1 MSPTY
6 MSRVRLNW
14 PGPSST
20 LSPMCRFRVVRRIG
34 GIVVRF
40 LGSFGGTPQLP
51 ILQGSDTSSFSK
63 SSVEPRVEP
72 ITNGL
77 RLSKISITKLN
88 KVEKIIREERFT
100 DPLSSYLR
108 ILPLGFINLQTQ
120 YGTCTEG
127 RQAQCFAV
135 PEGRYR

>member
-20 LSPMCRFRVVRRIG
+20 LSPVCRFRVVRRIG

-51 ILQGSDTSSFSK
+51 MIFDLFLFPGLLVSSFL
-63 SSVEPRVEP
+63 
-72 ITNGL
+72 L
-77 RLSKISITKLN
+77 RS
-88 KVEKIIREERFT
+88 
-100 DPLSSYLR
+100 PLPHS
-108 ILPLGFINLQTQ
+108 NT
-120 YGTCTEG
+120 
-127 RQAQCFAV
+127 
-135 PEGRYR
+135 